1 MEDNY
6 NELLLRCASQDKQAF
21 NELYSAFSPRIYS
34 LLLKILRQDSIAEEV
49 LQESFLKVWNSA
61 ASYSPTKGKAFT
73 WVATISRNKALDKL
87 RSFKSR
93 PQEIEVTYEGLEF
106 VSADNQP
113 DDNTG
118 QTQDFA
124 RLELCL
130 EGLNQEQKV
139 CILEAYYY
147 GYTHQELSEKMDKP
161 LGTIKAWIRRG
172 LETLR
177 DCM

>member
-6 NELLLRCASQDKQAF
+6 NELLLRCASRDKQAF
-21 NELYSAFSPRIYS
+21 NELYTAFSPKIYS
-34 LLLKILRQDSIAEEV
+34 LLVRILRQESIAEEV

-61 ASYSPTKGKAFT
+61 ASYSPAKGKAFT

-93 PQEIEVTYEGLEF
+93 PKETEVTYEGLEF
-106 VSADNQP
+106 VSEDSQP
-113 DDNTG
+113 DNSSE
-118 QTQDFA
+118 QFEEMA
-124 RLELCL
+124 RLENCL
-130 EGLNQEQKV
+130 GELKHEQKECV
-139 CILEAYYY
+139 LNAYYY
-147 GYTHQELSEKMDKP
+147 GYTHQELSKKMDKP
-161 LGTIKAWIRRG
+161 LGTVKAWIRRG